1 MESEIMSENINV
13 TLPDNIAK
21 YLHTKSKAEYLPMS
35 AVARKYIAKGVI
47 EEMVIEYYK
56 QGFSIKKLAE
66 ITNASIA
73 QIMEIL
79 RDIDEALEDIEEEL
93 AEVEEMS

>member
-1 MESEIMSENINV
+1 MEGEKMSENINV

-21 YLHTKSKAEYLPMS
+21 YLHKKSKDEYLPMS
-35 AVARKYIAKGVI
+35 AVARKFIAKGVV

-56 QGFSIKKLAE
+56 QGFSIGKLAE
-66 ITNASIA
+66 MTDTSIA

-79 RDIDEALEDIEEEL
+79 RGLDEELDDIDEELIEI
-93 AEVEEMS
+93 EEMS